1 MFKLCMFSSSIHHY
15 RANFNHQQHPELF
28 QDIYRIHDE
37 KYHPCPRWFVLS
49 STTLLPSVQHKL
61 VRVLC
66 YTLSSLLP
74 NLCSSLPWNITIFY
88 DKNVVRIS
96 PPLKNSWYG
105 DTSHHHHSFLGPR
118 VDSNQGTNKWV
129 VLFGFCPSSNPLA
142 LKLMV
147 GRSFLDYWLLNHH
160 SDVGRAT
167 QPIFRV
173 HLSTNV

>member
-1 MFKLCMFSSSIHHY
+1 MCHDHH
-15 RANFNHQQHPELF
+15 QHSELF
-28 QDIYRIHDE
+28 QDNNWIHDE

-49 STTLLPSVQHKL
+49 STTLLPSLQHKL
-61 VRVLC
+61 VCVLC
-66 YTLSSLLP
+66 YTLGSLLSSI
-74 NLCSSLPWNITIFY
+74 CSSLPWSITIFY
-88 DKNVVRIS
+88 VKYVVRIS
-96 PPLKNSWYG
+96 PPLKKSWYG

-118 VDSNQGTNKWV
+118 VDSNRGTNEWA
-129 VLFGFCPSSNPLA
+129 VLFGSCPSSNPIA